1 METNEWI
8 SAGEASAALAA
19 AKRSRARVAWSRYP
33 AWYWLTTGACLGA
46 VSGTELLPGWWALA
60 ASAVIAALLVTV
72 ARAAARARG
81 IREGCVRSAMTRRDA
96 LALGGPAALLM
107 LAGAFMSKLA
117 PRGAWPAAV
126 AAVLVFAV
134 YAGTGLTRSARAAR
148 Q

>member
-1 METNEWI
+1 VDQCRRSI
-8 SAGEASAALAA
+8 RGAGGGEAQPG
-19 AKRSRARVAWSRYP
+19 ARGLEQV
-33 AWYWLTTGACLGA
+33 
-46 VSGTELLPGWWALA
+46 PG
-60 ASAVIAALLVTV
+60 VLLVTV